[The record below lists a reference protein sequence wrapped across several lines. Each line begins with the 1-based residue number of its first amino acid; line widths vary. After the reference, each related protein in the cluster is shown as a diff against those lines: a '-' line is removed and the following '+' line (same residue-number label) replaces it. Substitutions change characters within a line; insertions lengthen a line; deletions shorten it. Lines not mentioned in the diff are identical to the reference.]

1 MDMNGLMIEAIQ
13 LRRSFK
19 GKEAVGSISF
29 SVQHGEIFGLL
40 GPNGAGKTTTIQ
52 LLSGQIHPSGGRG
65 IVAGWDVV
73 TERDQLK
80 ERIGVVFEEQNPP
93 MNVSKGTELAKVYA
107 PLALPVSLIVGTSF
121 MPQLLIEEKGIKALR
136 MLMVSPASF
145 SDVLVGKLLSDDLGF
160 SAVGR
165 KNLSGC
171 NSVSY
176 SRR

>member
-1 MDMNGLMIEAIQ
+1 
-13 LRRSFK
+13 
-19 GKEAVGSISF
+19 
-29 SVQHGEIFGLL
+29 
-40 GPNGAGKTTTIQ
+40 
-52 LLSGQIHPSGGRG
+52 
-65 IVAGWDVV
+65 
-73 TERDQLK
+73 
-80 ERIGVVFEEQNPP
+80 
-93 MNVSKGTELAKVYA
+93 
-107 PLALPVSLIVGTSF
+107 
-121 MPQLLIEEKGIKALR
+121 LIEEKGIKALR